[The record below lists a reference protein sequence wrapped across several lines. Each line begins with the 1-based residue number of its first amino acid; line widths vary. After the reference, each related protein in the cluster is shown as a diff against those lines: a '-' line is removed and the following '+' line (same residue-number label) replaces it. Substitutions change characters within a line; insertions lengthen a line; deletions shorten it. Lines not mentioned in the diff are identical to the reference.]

1 MYFTCI
7 VTYNIGNYGQFQKG
21 FHTHIIEIYY

>member
-7 VTYNIGNYGQFQKG
+7 VTYSIGNYGQFQKG